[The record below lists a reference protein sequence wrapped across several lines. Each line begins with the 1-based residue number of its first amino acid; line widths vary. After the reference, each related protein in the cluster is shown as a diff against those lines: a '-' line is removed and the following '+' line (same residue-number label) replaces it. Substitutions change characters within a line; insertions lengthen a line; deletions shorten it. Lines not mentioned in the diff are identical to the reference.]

1 MAQTVHDD
9 LDLAGVAVAFATED
23 LAPDSVILLESA
35 DWWGPVLTFGGG
47 VVATAIYDGI
57 KTAIGRAREANGKV
71 RAHLDLEELI
81 EVTGDTKRQIR
92 TTSLSGDPKTV
103 LDGLERVLRDRTA
116 ED

>member
-1 MAQTVHDD
+1 M
-9 LDLAGVAVAFATED
+9 
-23 LAPDSVILLESA
+23 S
-35 DWWGPVLTFGGG
+35 G
-47 VVATAIYDGI
+47 VVATAICDGI
-57 KTAIGRAREANGKV
+57 KTAIGRAREANGNV

-81 EVTGDTKRQIR
+81 EVNGDTKRQIR